1 MCYILMKIL
10 QISTGFDIEYNG
22 GITNYV
28 RSLSQELSK
37 NSKDNE
43 VIVLDST
50 ELKVQ
55 NNELEFKRVKLKKL
69 KLNPFH
75 YRNVLKNRDT
85 EKVLEIIEKI
95 SPDIVHIHMMLDLP
109 LEIIEKIQERYKTIL
124 SLHDYSWFCNQIS
137 LIDIDEK
144 NCENCLKGLKC
155 ESCVN
160 LLYKNKFFRFLIKKN
175 KTVRFISKKMKD
187 KKSVEKI
194 KYMKEI
200 FKKFECILAVSN
212 RVKELYI
219 KNEFNNKNFLVNH
232 IGNITANKEFR
243 EKFIDRRFNN
253 DIKLGF
259 IGNFTKNKGANI
271 LINLA
276 NNIKNEIL
284 IYGRINKEYLKEIEK
299 HKNIKYCGEYTQL
312 DLKNI
317 LCQID
322 IGLVL
327 PIWEDNAPQVVFEM
341 QNALIPIIATKMG
354 GIPDFVKHDFNGIL
368 IEPNKNGIEKAKEFL
383 DNINLK
389 IELLKYR
396 KNLCAGTKKPKDHAI
411 EIEKIYK
418 EILFKN
424 I

>member
-1 MCYILMKIL
+1 MKIL

-28 RSLSQELSK
+28 RSLSQELSE
-37 NSKDNE
+37 NFKDNE
-43 VIVLDST
+43 VIVLDSR
-50 ELKVQ
+50 ELNSQ
-55 NNELEFKRVKLKKL
+55 NSELGFKRVKLRKL
-69 KLNPFH
+69 ELNPFH
-75 YRNVLKNRDT
+75 YRNIIKNRDT
-85 EKVLEIIEKI
+85 EKVLELIEKI

-109 LEIIEKIQERYKTIL
+109 LELIEKIQERYKTIL

-175 KTVRFISKKMKD
+175 KIIKFISKKIKD
-187 KKSVEKI
+187 KKSIEKI
-194 KYMKEI
+194 NYMKEI
-200 FKKFECILAVSN
+200 FKKFDYILAVSN

-243 EKFIDRRFNN
+243 EIFMNREFSS

-271 LINLA
+271 LIDLA
-276 NNIKNEIL
+276 ENIKNEIL
-284 IYGRINKEYLKEIEK
+284 IYGRMNKEYLKEIEK
-299 HKNIKYCGEYTQL
+299 YKNIKYYGEYTQL

-354 GIPDFVKHDFNGIL
+354 GVPDFVKHDFNGIL
-368 IEPNKNGIEKAKEFL
+368 IEANKNGIKKAKEFL
-383 DNINLK
+383 ENINLK
-389 IELLKYR
+389 IKLLEYR
-396 KNLCAGTKKPKDHAI
+396 KNLYKGTKNPVDHAI
-411 EIEKIYK
+411 EINEIYK
-418 EILFKN
+418 KILLKN
-424 I
+424 V